1 MTMSNDITHS
11 AHARPTCT
19 CPFCCT
25 ACSTVVHFFAYL
37 AVQIQIVQT
46 DIVYDSGY
54 SLNYALDCGQVEVR
68 GQSFL
73 LVLGR
78 LAATVAACSV
88 LIRYCFSFYISV
100 SYIRA
105 PSCKV

>member
-1 MTMSNDITHS
+1 MISLTCTHS

-19 CPFCCT
+19 GLFCCT
-25 ACSTVVHFFAYL
+25 ACSTVVRFLAYL
-37 AVQIQIVQT
+37 ALQIQIVQT